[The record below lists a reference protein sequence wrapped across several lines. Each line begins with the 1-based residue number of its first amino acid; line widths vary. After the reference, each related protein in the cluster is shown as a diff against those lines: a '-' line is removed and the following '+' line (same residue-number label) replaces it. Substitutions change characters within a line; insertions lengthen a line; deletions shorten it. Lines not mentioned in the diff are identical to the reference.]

1 MLQFPELIP
10 FLQELVKTQKKKKQ
24 KNKKQ
29 KESKIA
35 QNNKT
40 KKFTNV
46 N

>member
-1 MLQFPELIP
+1 MLQFLELIP
-10 FLQELVKTQKKKKQ
+10 FLQEPVKTKKIQ
-24 KNKKQ
+24 N
-29 KESKIA
+29 ESKIA